1 MMSLRCFAC
10 VDDDVADLLARAC
23 HEYVSVYGDSRSTVV
38 RLPRSDKGKKRG
50 PREGP
55 ICETEWVKRRRVAVA
70 NAVAARGVPRDPGVS
85 PHDQWTATHQKEFDL
100 QRRRQGASL
109 VSAYEDGT
117 LLPHEKAGQVG
128 MDVKLEAMQIARAA
142 QDLVR
147 KRGHAKCNLTL
158 VKHTP
163 VSTRHLFLEPA
174 TALALGPDSMRALRA
189 QCRKLHVELVADRLQ
204 ADMVLVS
211 SVAQLGQRTTWCLA
225 LCGGSA
231 VTYDYIIKNF
241 KSGTALVFKKAVAS
255 KRLIYV
261 SDAFRLAHPELARI
275 LDFKASGEGSKW
287 KFLAKDV
294 FLHKAAGAN
303 KVVKNLLV
311 AFVTHAEQGSAEF
324 STVKLKLTN
333 TNAQRWLS
341 KLVPGACCMNICGN

>member
-1 MMSLRCFAC
+1 
-10 VDDDVADLLARAC
+10 
-23 HEYVSVYGDSRSTVV
+23 
-38 RLPRSDKGKKRG
+38 
-50 PREGP
+50 
-55 ICETEWVKRRRVAVA
+55 
-70 NAVAARGVPRDPGVS
+70 
-85 PHDQWTATHQKEFDL
+85 
-100 QRRRQGASL
+100 
-109 VSAYEDGT
+109 
-117 LLPHEKAGQVG
+117 VG
-128 MDVKLEAMQIARAA
+128 LDVKLQAMQMARAV

-147 KRGHAKCNLTL
+147 KRGHAKFNLTL

-255 KRLIYV
+255 KRLIHV
-261 SDAFRLAHPELARI
+261 SDAFRLAQPELARI
-275 LDFKASGEGSKW
+275 LDAKAGAQGSKW

-311 AFVTHAEQGSAEF
+311 AFVT
-324 STVKLKLTN
+324 L
-333 TNAQRWLS
+333 
-341 KLVPGACCMNICGN
+341 GAAVC